1 MSDKKRISSLK
12 KFLRQGRNA
21 PRDRWGWIEDLEM
34 HSNIRGQLTNIGK
47 DKIYELTEEVYLY
60 LDDPY
65 SEFRAEAVKTLGW
78 NTRLGIDEFC
88 KNQAFKIW
96 EQDPD
101 EDVRRAALGAWG
113 NYYSMTKNKDV
124 LQKLYD
130 ILVSEEY
137 SCRTRAW
144 ALEDFL
150 HVSSHFERP
159 GGGYDIFALGDLED
173 HEEFNKA
180 VDWNRVSQIMTECVP
195 GWEEKI
201 KK

>member
-12 KFLRQGRNA
+12 EFLRKGRNA
-21 PRDRWGWIEDLEM
+21 PRDHWGWIEDLEM
-34 HSNIRGQLTNIGK
+34 HSNIIAQLTNIGR
-47 DKIYELTEEVYLY
+47 DKIYELAEEVYLY

-65 SEFRAEAVKTLGW
+65 SEFRVEAVKTLGW

-96 EQDPD
+96 EQDPN
-101 EDVRRAALGAWG
+101 EDVRVVALGAWS
-113 NYYSMTKNKDV
+113 NYYAMTKNKDV

-130 ILVSEEY
+130 ILVSEKY
-137 SCRTRAW
+137 YCRARAW
-144 ALEDFL
+144 ALEGFL
-150 HVSSHFERP
+150 RVSSHFEGSGR
-159 GGGYDIFALGDLED
+159 GYDFFALCDLKE

-195 GWEEKI
+195 GWEGKI
-201 KK
+201 IK